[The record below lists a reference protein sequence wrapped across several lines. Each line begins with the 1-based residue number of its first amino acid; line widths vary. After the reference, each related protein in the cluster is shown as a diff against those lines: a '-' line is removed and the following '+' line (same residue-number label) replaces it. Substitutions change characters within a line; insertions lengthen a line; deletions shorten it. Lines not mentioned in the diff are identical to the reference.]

1 MACITKGH
9 TIACSDR
16 NRRGGI
22 KRIWLSEIDNV
33 AMADFA
39 VDSATG
45 AIDQMLSTAAYEFE
59 FERETAGFTANATR
73 ENGST
78 KVDVELE
85 FYVPKVTNDVA
96 ARLNELTCS
105 CGIVAIIETYA
116 TDASDDN
123 YFFVLGWDAIF
134 TKNAYLEFS
143 SGEMASGLALQDANG
158 TLVKLM
164 GIQGEYPLEL
174 KMDATPI
181 VEDQY
186 SDTGVAPATGYVNIS
201 WADATLTNN
210 KWHIQYTA

>member
-33 AMADFA
+33 GMTDFA
-39 VDSATG
+39 VDTTTG

-105 CGIVAIIETYA
+105 CGVIAVIETYA
-116 TDASDDN
+116 TDASEDN
-123 YFFVLGWDAIF
+123 YFFVLGWDKIF
-134 TKNAYLEFS
+134 TKNAYLEFT
-143 SGEMASGLALQDANG
+143 SGEMSSGLALQDANG
-158 TLVKLM
+158 TAVKLA
-164 GIQGEYPLEL
+164 GIQGEYPREL
-174 KMDATPI
+174 KMDATP
-181 VEDQY
+181 VV
-186 SDTGVAPATGYVNIS
+186 TGIFSSNAPASGFVNVS
-201 WADATLTNN
+201 YADASLTDS
-210 KWHIQYTA
+210 KWYVQYTA